1 MLELEGEL
9 TPILVSLVHREK
21 QTIHMLDPSGNNEI
35 KQELEECKRHLHQV
49 RRLQSVLHGGGRGPC
64 HTGHAFWPRDY
75 GRDTQAA

>member
-35 KQELEECKRHLHQV
+35 KRELEACKHHLHTMMQQDID
-49 RRLQSVLHGGGRGPC
+49 LS
-64 HTGHAFWPRDY
+64 
-75 GRDTQAA
+75 